1 MYIIISHESDNG
13 KELEATLNVQ
23 EDAFS
28 FEVVNAAISGVPYD
42 IITMESKWRVH
53 KYIIKHV
60 HNLYKLF
67 KEELDNRNDL
77 SLNDF

>member
-23 EDAFS
+23 EDTFS
-28 FEVVNAAISGVPYD
+28 FEVVNAVISGVQCD
-42 IITMESKWRVH
+42 LITMESKWRVH
-53 KYIIKHV
+53 TYILKHV
-60 HNLYKLF
+60 KNIYKLF